1 VYNLTNKQWEIWQ
14 PQYKV
19 VPLMRCVL
27 ALIFGIFLSGYF
39 KIYEDFSLIL
49 IFLFLLIGI
58 VLYRYRKKI
67 SEFGKSLYGVLVLL
81 FLFVLGFHL
90 IYLGRDDLKSKYYG
104 NFWSGKQKAIIKI
117 LDIPKQ
123 GNSYLITRAKVL
135 AVEKFDNVV
144 GDVYVLIKSND
155 FSESFRVNDI
165 LTVDAQLARP
175 LEPANPHQFNF
186 KQYLFNR
193 HLYHE
198 IFIRKEN
205 LVSVNRKSSSNVY
218 EKIKN
223 LREQLIQWV
232 KHFDFSNE
240 EFSVANSLLFG
251 YTGDLT
257 EDVFNSYSNTGVMHV
272 LSVSGLH
279 VGIIYML
286 INMILQRVDASMTT
300 RFRHFLFIA
309 SVLWFYAM
317 LSGMSPSIVR
327 SAFMFSLL
335 KLSESFNN
343 RAGSF
348 HTFFACLF
356 AMLLYD
362 ANYLF
367 DVGFQLSFCA
377 VYGILYFQP
386 KFNSWFT
393 FTKKYQIKIFELLSI
408 TIAAQIVTIPISLFY
423 FHQFPNYFIITNAVI
438 VPLSSMI
445 MIIGLVFITVSAV
458 PYIGN
463 ICFYIFKGS
472 IFFMNKVVVLFD
484 SLPFSSVK
492 GVYFDAFYLILL
504 SVAIILLILFL
515 ERRNMIY
522 LKLAICSVG
531 LIFLSEFASKIW
543 LRGINKI
550 IFYASNEGFV
560 VEHYK
565 DNTSNFFYE
574 RTTSASGTFARTFLQ
589 GNRIY
594 NRINAIHS
602 HQISINEFFKSHVC
616 MVGGKTVL
624 IIDSLMAKNYSIKQP
639 FKVDILYLKYFHKKL
654 NTRFFKKIDAE
665 YVILD
670 KKIDYRARKYL
681 KRNTEL
687 FGSNKISD
695 LKEHSFSIEI

>member
-1 VYNLTNKQWEIWQ
+1 VYNLTNKQWEVWQ

-27 ALIFGIFLSGYF
+27 ALAFGIFLSGYF
-39 KIYEDFSLIL
+39 KIYQDLFSIL
-49 IFLFLLIGI
+49 LCLFLFIGI
-58 VLYRYRKKI
+58 VLFLYRKKI
-67 SEFGKSLYGVLVLL
+67 TEFGKLLYGVLILL
-81 FLFVLGFHL
+81 FLFILGFHL
-90 IYLGRDDLKSKYYG
+90 TYMGRDDLRSMYYG
-104 NFWSGKQKAIIKI
+104 NFWNGKHKATIQI

-135 AVEKFDNVV
+135 AVDKNENVI
-144 GDVYVLIKSND
+144 GDVYVLIKSSD
-155 FSESFRVNDI
+155 FSESIKVNDI
-165 LTVDAQLARP
+165 LQVDAQLAKP
-175 LEPANPHQFNF
+175 LEPANPYQFNF
-186 KQYLFNR
+186 KQYLFNK

-198 IFIRKEN
+198 IFLRKEN
-205 LVSVNRKSSSNVY
+205 LISIKNKSSLNVY
-218 EKIKN
+218 EHVKN
-223 LREQLIQWV
+223 LREKLISWMKQ
-232 KHFDFSNE
+232 FDFSKE

-257 EDVFNSYSNTGVMHV
+257 EDVFNNYSNTGVMHV

-286 INMILQRVDASMTT
+286 INMVLQWVDASMTT
-300 RFRHFLFIA
+300 RFRHFLIIA

-327 SAFMFSLL
+327 SAFMFSIL

-343 RAGSF
+343 RTGSF
-348 HTFFACLF
+348 HAFFACLF

-386 KFNSWFT
+386 KFKSWFT
-393 FTKKYQIKIFELLSI
+393 FSRKYQLKIFELLSI
-408 TIAAQIVTIPISLFY
+408 TIAAQIATIPISLYY

-438 VPLSSMI
+438 VPLSSLV
-445 MIIGLVFITVSAV
+445 MIIGLVFISVSAI

-472 IFFMNKVVVLFD
+472 IFFMNKVVAIFD

-492 GVYFDAFYLILL
+492 GIYFDTFYLILL
-504 SVAIILLILFL
+504 SIAIAVLILFL
-515 ERRNMIY
+515 ERRNMTH
-522 LKLAICSVG
+522 LKLAICCVG
-531 LIFLSEFASKIW
+531 LIFLTEFMSKVW
-543 LRGINKI
+543 LKRTNKV

-565 DNTSNFFYE
+565 NSTSNFFYE
-574 RTTSASGTFARTFLQ
+574 KSTSVSGTFERTFLQ
-589 GNRIY
+589 GNRIN
-594 NRINAIHS
+594 NRIKEIYS
-602 HQISINEFFKSHVC
+602 SRIDLNEFFKSHVC
-616 MVGGKTVL
+616 VVGGKTVL
-624 IIDSLMAKNYSIKQP
+624 IVDSLMAKNYSIKQS

-654 NTRFFKKIDAE
+654 TTRFFNKIDAE

-670 KKIDYRARKYL
+670 KKVDYRARKYL
-681 KRNTEL
+681 KRNSEV
-687 FGSNKISD
+687 FGSKSISD